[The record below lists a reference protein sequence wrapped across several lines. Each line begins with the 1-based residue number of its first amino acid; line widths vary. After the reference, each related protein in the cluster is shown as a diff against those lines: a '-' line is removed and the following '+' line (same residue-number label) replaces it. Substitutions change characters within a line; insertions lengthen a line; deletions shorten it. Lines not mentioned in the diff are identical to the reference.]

1 VSPIG
6 QAEPSAAALRATLDS
21 VFASPAY
28 RWAETPW
35 PLRLW
40 REWWGRLRE
49 WLAVLRA
56 DNPAAFRLLMF
67 ALLIVLALL
76 LAHGAWIVWRTV
88 RDASTRAVAA
98 PRSSDAAGHDAA
110 WYLREADR
118 AAADGRMA
126 AALQLAFV
134 GLALTLEAQ
143 GLLRY
148 HASKTPAECAR
159 DARLARED
167 RDRLRGLV
175 RSLYGHVF
183 GGHPFGP
190 DDYRRWRAEVGGPW
204 HAPAG

>member
-1 VSPIG
+1 MSALA
-6 QAEPSAAALRATLDS
+6 QAEASSAALRAVLDS

-28 RWAETPW
+28 RWAESPW
-35 PLRLW
+35 LLRMW
-40 REWWGRLRE
+40 REWWGRLRD

-56 DNPAAFRLLMF
+56 DNPAAFRLLVF
-67 ALLIVLALL
+67 ALLIALIL
-76 LAHGAWIVWRTV
+76 ILAHGIWIVWRTL
-88 RDASTRAVAA
+88 RDASVRAPATA
-98 PRSSDAAGHDAA
+98 RPAEAGARDAA

-118 AAADGRMA
+118 AAAEGRMA

-167 RDRLRGLV
+167 RERLRRLV
-175 RSLYGHVF
+175 RTLYGHVF

-190 DDYRRWRAEVGGPW
+190 DDYRRWRADIGGPW